1 MTQGSATADSR
12 VALPPWSIDPA
23 DRERPAPALG
33 DLVRTAAA
41 AWPDRPAL
49 HDGRLGLTFA
59 ELERR
64 ATTLAAWLAGQGVG
78 PDDRVAILAEKSA
91 LVPVLAIAAW
101 KCGAV
106 YVPLDGTA
114 PVPRLRGLLGRL
126 DPRVVLA
133 LDDREPVAESG
144 RWVGR
149 TELDGILSGPAR
161 EWPTVPHGP
170 DSTAYI
176 IFTSG
181 STGEPKGV
189 EITVANLVAYFGNH
203 NEVLRF
209 TPESR
214 VFSLSPF
221 HFDVSIEDTLLPLSL
236 GAFVH
241 QFRGMHAGA
250 VMRAVITR
258 ERITHLIAVST
269 LLTMITEGGR
279 HVTRENFPRLEMVM
293 TGAEVCD
300 PGVINVWKD
309 GLPEVRVINVYG
321 PTEATIVC
329 VAHEIE
335 RVDPERVASY
345 PIGRPLRGVTARIM
359 DDGTEVHEPDRVGE
373 LWIGGEQVMRGYYG
387 QPEETARRVVEVDG
401 VRHYRTGDLCSY
413 DENGDI
419 VFRGRN
425 DDEVK
430 LAGRRIHLG
439 EIRQTVLSCPG
450 VERAAVALVQR
461 LGHDVIALVVMAPDR
476 AVVTDVEKRLT
487 ELLPAYMLPTVVAWS
502 SELSV
507 SSTGKTDEK
516 LLMGRLAAAA
526 RTSSATR
533 FVLTADGDAEPVD
546 EDGHA

>member
-1 MTQGSATADSR
+1 MTQGSATAESR

-91 LVPVLAIAAW
+91 LVPVLAIAIW

-476 AVVTDVEKRLT
+476 AVVADVEKRLT

>member
-1 MTQGSATADSR
+1 MTQGSATAESR

-476 AVVTDVEKRLT
+476 AVVADVEKRLA